1 MPRTDVPTSPA
12 LELGGLPA
20 NRQASDL
27 GASPASGRV
36 RTRWPAWV
44 PYAAATWSFAVA
56 GLALFCTVTGSGYP
70 LATDPEQ
77 SASIFAG
84 LSAEVGSVL
93 LLGASLLAGAL
104 SLTAA
109 RGQTLGSA
117 NQVAVAALVL
127 IAVPLLFVVP
137 DNNLLVMLGYT
148 PMFLVGAT
156 FGWPPVSYFD
166 SVTWPLL
173 FQLISVLGGLL
184 LAGTALAWRRRAARS
199 CLSCGRSAVP
209 ARWTTPESAAIW
221 GRWAVL
227 VAVVPPL
234 MYALDRWAWAAGI
247 PLGISQNFLDEM
259 HRTGLVWAGFRLG
272 TFAFLDAVLT
282 LGLVQRWGEVFPR
295 WMVGLAARGC
305 RKCWPWCRRRW
316 WRIVS
321 APDTP
326 PADPSE
332 GRPVS
337 NLLVPGVLHSADLV
351 DGGRVLR
358 SQNRPRIGRTSGMN
372 PYPRPKTDH
381 TVSSGKASRSRR
393 LSVPTTSTPMSSTD
407 TATTAARHQA
417 RPTRTR
423 ATVAST
429 YTTPAKPD
437 SR

>member
-1 MPRTDVPTSPA
+1 MAGVGA
-12 LELGGLPA
+12 L
-20 NRQASDL
+20 RRRDL
-27 GASPASGRV
+27 VVRRRGARPVLHRHWA
-36 RTRWPAWV
+36 
-44 PYAAATWSFAVA
+44 
-56 GLALFCTVTGSGYP
+56 GYP

-173 FQLISVLGGLL
+173 FQLISVLGGPL

-259 HRTGLVWAGFRLG
+259 HRTGLVWAGFGLG
-272 TFAFLDAVLT
+272 TFAFLGAVLT

-295 WMVGLAARGC
+295 WMVGLAGRRVPQMLAVVPSTLVAIFILSAAVPIVESATRIGAANNDGGLGWLQ
-305 RKCWPWCRRRW
+305 RLIMGAFPIWAIALGVATLAYHLRRR
-316 WRIVS
+316 
-321 APDTP
+321 
-326 PADPSE
+326 
-332 GRPVS
+332 GRCP
-337 NLLVPGVLHSADLV
+337 NC
-351 DGGRVLR
+351 
-358 SQNRPRIGRTSGMN
+358 Q
-372 PYPRPKTDH
+372 
-381 TVSSGKASRSRR
+381 
-393 LSVPTTSTPMSSTD
+393 
-407 TATTAARHQA
+407 
-417 RPTRTR
+417 R
-423 ATVAST
+423 A
-429 YTTPAKPD
+429 
-437 SR
+437 

>member
-20 NRQASDL
+20 NCQASDL

-173 FQLISVLGGLL
+173 FQLISVL
-184 LAGTALAWRRRAARS
+184 

-259 HRTGLVWAGFRLG
+259 HRTGLVWAGFGLG
-272 TFAFLDAVLT
+272 TFAFLGAVLT

-295 WMVGLAARGC
+295 WMVGLAGRRVPQMLAVVPSTLVAIFILSATVPIVESATRIGAANNDGGLGWLQ
-305 RKCWPWCRRRW
+305 RLIMGAFPIWAIALGVATLAYHLRRR
-316 WRIVS
+316 
-321 APDTP
+321 
-326 PADPSE
+326 
-332 GRPVS
+332 GRCP
-337 NLLVPGVLHSADLV
+337 NC
-351 DGGRVLR
+351 
-358 SQNRPRIGRTSGMN
+358 Q
-372 PYPRPKTDH
+372 
-381 TVSSGKASRSRR
+381 
-393 LSVPTTSTPMSSTD
+393 
-407 TATTAARHQA
+407 
-417 RPTRTR
+417 R
-423 ATVAST
+423 A
-429 YTTPAKPD
+429 
-437 SR
+437 